1 MAPDPIRVL
10 VVDDHAVVREG
21 LRTFLELQDGIEVV
35 GEAADGEEAV
45 ARATELTPDVIL
57 MDLVMPRV
65 DGIGAMRELR
75 RRASASRVIVLT
87 SFLDDERLMPAL
99 QAGAAGYLLKD
110 VEPAELARAVR
121 SACADEALIDP
132 TVAARLLH
140 TLSGDRSRDG
150 RRGAGGLVNAA
161 DAIEQLTRREREVL
175 DLIALGHSNKRI
187 ALELGVAEKTVKTHV
202 GHLLAKLGVA
212 DRTQAALLAVQSG
225 LGGVGRVGP
234 GS

>member
-1 MAPDPIRVL
+1 MDADAIRVL
-10 VVDDHAVVREG
+10 IVDDHAVVREG

-35 GEAADGEEAV
+35 GEAGDGEQAV
-45 ARATELTPDVIL
+45 ARATELEPDVIL
-57 MDLVMPRV
+57 MELVMPQL
-65 DGIGAMRELR
+65 DGISAMRELR
-75 RRASASRVIVLT
+75 RRASTSRVIVLT

-132 TVAARLLH
+132 TVASRLLH
-140 TLSGDRSRDG
+140 TLSGDRPSPAG
-150 RRGAGGLVNAA
+150 GAGGGWGPVTD

-175 DLIALGHSNKRI
+175 ELIAVGRSNKRI

-212 DRTQAALLAVQSG
+212 DRTQAALLAVQKGLSG
-225 LGGVGRVGP
+225 GAGP
-234 GS
+234 KT